1 MDDIAESYISRFI
14 SQLKVRLVEVFEVF
28 NIELALPLL
37 LNSKQCKKLLGIANE
52 TEFQRV
58 SHLKDFPRIDKK
70 GSHPRFPRDAVV
82 EWMRKLE
89 VDMTEAILTLGIFA
103 VPILAVAIAEQRK
116 AEKERKCEEFEEIR
130 RRDYLYGFKAG
141 MGYQSTCD
149 IEKAR
154 NGLKRDAQQVDKEIA
169 RYAEMVG

>member
-1 MDDIAESYISRFI
+1 
-14 SQLKVRLVEVFEVF
+14 
-28 NIELALPLL
+28 
-37 LNSKQCKKLLGIANE
+37 
-52 TEFQRV
+52 
-58 SHLKDFPRIDKK
+58 
-70 GSHPRFPRDAVV
+70 
-82 EWMRKLE
+82 
-89 VDMTEAILTLGIFA
+89 MTEAILTLGIFA
-103 VPILAVAIAEQRK
+103 LPILTVAVVEQRK

-169 RYAEMVG
+169 RYAG

>member
-1 MDDIAESYISRFI
+1 PM
-14 SQLKVRLVEVFEVF
+14 
-28 NIELALPLL
+28 
-37 LNSKQCKKLLGIANE
+37 
-52 TEFQRV
+52 
-58 SHLKDFPRIDKK
+58 
-70 GSHPRFPRDAVV
+70 
-82 EWMRKLE
+82 
-89 VDMTEAILTLGIFA
+89 
-103 VPILAVAIAEQRK
+103 LAVGIVEQRK
-116 AEKERKCEEFEEIR
+116 AEKKRMCEEFEEIR

>member
-1 MDDIAESYISRFI
+1 
-14 SQLKVRLVEVFEVF
+14 
-28 NIELALPLL
+28 
-37 LNSKQCKKLLGIANE
+37 
-52 TEFQRV
+52 
-58 SHLKDFPRIDKK
+58 
-70 GSHPRFPRDAVV
+70 
-82 EWMRKLE
+82 
-89 VDMTEAILTLGIFA
+89 MTEAIFTLGIFA
-103 VPILAVAIAEQRK
+103 VPILTVAVVEQRK
-116 AEKERKCEEFEEIR
+116 IEKKRMREEFEEIR

>member
-1 MDDIAESYISRFI
+1 MDDIAESLISRFI
-14 SQLKVRLVEVFEVF
+14 SRLKVRLVEVFEVF

-58 SHLKDFPRIDKK
+58 SHLKDFPRIEKK

-82 EWMRKLE
+82 EWMR
-89 VDMTEAILTLGIFA
+89 V
-103 VPILAVAIAEQRK
+103 LAVAIAEQRK
-116 AEKERKCEEFEEIR
+116 AEKEREREEFEEIR

-154 NGLKRDAQQVDKEIA
+154 NGLKRDAQQVDKEWK